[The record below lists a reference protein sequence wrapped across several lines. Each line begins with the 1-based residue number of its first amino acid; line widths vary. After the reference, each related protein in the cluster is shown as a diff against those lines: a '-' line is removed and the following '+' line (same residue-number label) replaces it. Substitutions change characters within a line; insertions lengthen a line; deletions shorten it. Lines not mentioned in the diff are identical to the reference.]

1 MTGDLAGK
9 LECLTNQ
16 FMATIQNGN
25 YTFDLFPLPNPFL
38 GDLSGTLDRLTSTMA
53 GQWNLMAQAA
63 PPAMGIGCT
72 GPWRVTLQP

>member
-1 MTGDLAGK
+1 MAASVRP
-9 LECLTNQ
+9 EPIAAPTN
-16 FMATIQNGN
+16 ARSTPAASYNRHLSASESI
-25 YTFDLFPLPNPFL
+25 L

-72 GPWRVTLQP
+72 GPWLVTLQP